1 MSDVYGAEDSFE
13 DATTE
18 ELTPEQPAQVSPAHV
33 SEAYQRARKHYVKW
47 QELRERRL
55 QLEASR
61 EKQTAVAY
69 VSLQKEVGR
78 VSGREY
84 VAPHGAAELSQE
96 MMSPNQQTMRGA
108 ASQLARGHLPTQMPV
123 INRAPRGGV
132 GGAGLAGVQ
141 AAANAA
147 EEWLRADGGLRAA
160 ANAAEEYL
168 RIGRRPLPIP
178 PGKGF

>member
-1 MSDVYGAEDSFE
+1 MSDVHGVEDSFE

-18 ELTPEQPAQVSPAHV
+18 ELTPEQPVQVSPVQVAQAFV
-33 SEAYQRARKHYVKW
+33 RALKA
-47 QELRERRL
+47 QERWKAAREQRL
-55 QLEASR
+55 QHQASR
-61 EKQTAVAY
+61 EKQTAVAF
-69 VSLQKEVGR
+69 VSLQKEVGK

-84 VAPHGAAELSQE
+84 VAPHGAAELSQQ

-108 ASQLARGHLPTQMPV
+108 ASQLARGNLPTQMPV

-132 GGAGLAGVQ
+132 GGVGLAGVQ

-168 RIGRRPLPIP
+168 RTGRRPLPIP